1 MEAIAMARTFQF
13 FGIAALGFALT
24 GCVANDKY
32 SAVKLENEALR
43 SQLGDAQTQARAS
56 AAQADSYKNQ
66 LALLSQGSGDRD
78 GLINNLSQQN
88 ASLQAQL
95 AELNSKYE
103 GALNRVGNVALP
115 VE

>member
-56 AAQADSYKNQ
+56 QAERDSYKNQ
-66 LALLSQGSGDRD
+66 LNLLSQAGTDQG
-78 GLINNLSQQN
+78 GLINNLTQQN
-88 ASLQAQL
+88 ANLQAQL
-95 AELNSKYE
+95 AELN
-103 GALNRVGNVALP
+103 
-115 VE
+115 